1 MDDPESESPAGLQ
14 DEIAPCPQSRHQ
26 AHPVLSRC
34 WLLPT
39 SVNKSSSTIP

>member
-1 MDDPESESPAGLQ
+1 MDDPESEVQLDCRMRLLPA
-14 DEIAPCPQSRHQ
+14 PR

-39 SVNKSSSTIP
+39 SVNESSSMIP